1 MKKLIL
7 ASVFT
12 FIGLTAFAQEND
24 KDSAMLS
31 SEIVETTQDGFSEIK
46 LDKLPEVVA
55 AAVAKNY
62 PTATIDKASVND
74 KKQYKLEVSLKD
86 GTAGTLYADENGNWI
101 EL

>member
-31 SEIVETTQDGFSEIK
+31 SEVVETTQDGFSEIK
-46 LDKLPEVVA
+46 LDKLPEAVA
-55 AAVAKNY
+55 AAVAKSY
-62 PTATIDKASVND
+62 PTATIDKASIND

-86 GTAGTLYADENGNWI
+86 GTPGTLYADESGNWI

>member
-12 FIGLTAFAQEND
+12 FVGLTAFAQEAET
-24 KDSAMLS
+24 AMAT
-31 SEIVETTQDGFSEIK
+31 SEVMETTQDGFSEITM
-46 LDKLPEVVA
+46 DKLPEAIA
-55 AAVAKNY
+55 AAVTKSY
-62 PTATIDKASVND
+62 PTATIDKAFVND

-86 GTAGTLYADENGNWI
+86 GTSGTLYADENGNWI